1 MCKRA
6 YLRRE
11 LSELNVSNELTF
23 IRKAIQIKKEDQI
36 SIKMISAMTV
46 KDD

>member
-11 LSELNVSNELTF
+11 FSELNVSNEIAF
-23 IRKAIQIKKEDQI
+23 IRKAIQIKKEDQT
-36 SIKMISAMTV
+36 SNRKMDITATTV
-46 KDD
+46 